1 MVSNFQSET
10 FDEETTGRQDVQSLI
25 TSARDL
31 YQRLTAIT
39 SYLLAPGIKN
49 FTTIPRSA
57 TKGFLQSLDGF
68 YTCYTTWEVPD
79 KAGLVLR
86 MKRAMI
92 ALLDANGSHID
103 TPSTAIEIGVHL
115 DRIYVKLCKFADQD
129 ELMEINKELVETIE
143 IAITKLQDSLMTTE
157 DTQKRVLT
165 QDAIDRQS
173 LQLLRFSGGLTTEVA
188 RS

>member
-1 MVSNFQSET
+1 
-10 FDEETTGRQDVQSLI
+10 
-25 TSARDL
+25 
-31 YQRLTAIT
+31 
-39 SYLLAPGIKN
+39 
-49 FTTIPRSA
+49 
-57 TKGFLQSLDGF
+57 
-68 YTCYTTWEVPD
+68 
-79 KAGLVLR
+79 
-86 MKRAMI
+86 
-92 ALLDANGSHID
+92 
-103 TPSTAIEIGVHL
+103 L